1 MTVRASKE
9 VVRKQPSLRTVQIYQ
24 INDAEKN
31 REYRCR
37 SYAYQIE
44 HGFMITTDNYEIS
57 YCAKASQGLFPAKI
71 RENMESLNPDKFK
84 IRKFGVS
91 DVIAITAAGKTAF
104 YYVDKEALVK
114 FNGFLAPKAEGSYLI
129 LNEGGYQIEGQTDTW
144 KVIDEKNVQEQRFV
158 QLVCEQTKKQKPDIV
173 LHDSGVLVA
182 QTIYGFDSSVMKKI
196 EKFLREQK
204 PELLHHIY
212 CYVENAD
219 QSYIKNGSM
228 LDSTTGDETGRTQE
242 DLEANAF
249 AGLLLMPDQLL
260 HEQILLYGLD
270 KDLVTVD
277 SVLMLMDMFAMPYK
291 AVVLRLFES
300 GNISHQQAEKLLE
313 AGSADVM
320 ERVSL
325 TGKAK
330 RWQLD
335 GKGTESFGTLLEK
348 VEYNRQ
354 HEYLTES
361 REKEDVAYLTQLKK
375 EYGLD

>member
-1 MTVRASKE
+1 MNNVLE
-9 VVRKQPSLRTVQIYQ
+9 DSL
-24 INDAEKN
+24 
-31 REYRCR
+31 
-37 SYAYQIE
+37 
-44 HGFMITTDNYEIS
+44 F
-57 YCAKASQGLFPAKI
+57 
-71 RENMESLNPDKFK
+71 
-84 IRKFGVS
+84 VS
-91 DVIAITAAGKTAF
+91 
-104 YYVDKEALVK
+104 
-114 FNGFLAPKAEGSYLI
+114 
-129 LNEGGYQIEGQTDTW
+129 
-144 KVIDEKNVQEQRFV
+144 
-158 QLVCEQTKKQKPDIV
+158 QTKKFDEIQSIV
-173 LHDSGVLVA
+173 RQFSAEYVGNSIIKDNIFAVIQNYA
-182 QTIYGFDSSVMKKI
+182 RKKEI
-196 EKFLREQK
+196 AL
-204 PELLHHIY
+204 ELLRYPIHDDELWALTFLKQDTIFVCVNTALPLCKQFFAAAHELYHIY

-228 LDSTTGDETGRTQE
+228 
-242 DLEANAF
+242 
-249 AGLLLMPDQLL
+249 QLL

-270 KDLVTVD
+270 KDLVSVD
-277 SVLMLMDMFAMPYK
+277 SALMLMDMFAMPYK

-313 AGSADVM
+313 VGSADVM

>member
-1 MTVRASKE
+1 MNNVLE
-9 VVRKQPSLRTVQIYQ
+9 DSL
-24 INDAEKN
+24 
-31 REYRCR
+31 
-37 SYAYQIE
+37 
-44 HGFMITTDNYEIS
+44 F
-57 YCAKASQGLFPAKI
+57 
-71 RENMESLNPDKFK
+71 
-84 IRKFGVS
+84 VS
-91 DVIAITAAGKTAF
+91 
-104 YYVDKEALVK
+104 
-114 FNGFLAPKAEGSYLI
+114 
-129 LNEGGYQIEGQTDTW
+129 
-144 KVIDEKNVQEQRFV
+144 
-158 QLVCEQTKKQKPDIV
+158 QTKKFDEIQSIV
-173 LHDSGVLVA
+173 RQFSAEYVGN
-182 QTIYGFDSSVMKKI
+182 SVIKDNIFAVIQNYARKKEI
-196 EKFLREQK
+196 AL
-204 PELLHHIY
+204 ELLRYPIHDDELWALTFLKQDTIFVCVNTALPLCKQFFAAAHELYHIY

-228 LDSTTGDETGRTQE
+228 LDSATGDETGRTQE

-313 AGSADVM
+313 VGSADVM
-320 ERVSL
+320 KRVSL

-375 EYGLD
+375 EYGLDLKKLERLDIQDRMFQDHSSTPQDKTHPGASYSRFHQGQEPDEIRHAGISDSRWHSRNWHFYLRCVLELPRYAPPS